1 MGGMPNL
8 GDLELQVMEVLWST
22 DHAMSVREVLAELTR
37 DRDLA
42 YTTVM
47 TVLDRLAKKGRVT
60 RELEGRA
67 WFYRP
72 AESRATLMAAEM
84 LATLTGNQGQRHEAL
99 QEFATALAP
108 EDAHVMLEVLRTKQP
123 VS

>member
-1 MGGMPNL
+1 MPNL
-8 GDLELQVMEVLWST
+8 GDLELQVMEVLWRT

-47 TVLDRLAKKGRVT
+47 TVLDRLSKKDRVT

-67 WFYRP
+67 WYYRP

-84 LATLTGNQGQRHEAL
+84 QAALVGTPEQRREAL
-99 QEFATALAP
+99 KEFAAGLGPDDVEALA
-108 EDAHVMLEVLRTKQP
+108 DLLSTRVDG
-123 VS
+123 